1 MRDVFTPNQIADL
14 TAIGEICAELEAD
27 LVLIGAMSLLVSM
40 GDIGRFTRD
49 VDLTVALDLD
59 QFERLSERL
68 IEAGWTRAP
77 RLEHRWTAP
86 RQTIVDLLP
95 AGPKLRDAGS
105 ILWPSSQF
113 AMSLTGFEHVFTN
126 AVDLPLR
133 KGAPIRVASPSVTI
147 LLKIIAYTDD
157 PYRRAKDLDDIR
169 LVLGRYEA
177 ETDRLFS
184 DAVFDADLPD
194 FSEANAF
201 LLGLDL
207 RALATKDDAAY
218 IDRFLVHFLSR
229 DEGEIDPDDFAARV
243 FRGRLHAFK
252 RGFKGQ

>member
-184 DAVFDADLPD
+184 DVVFDADLPD

-229 DEGEIDPDDFAARV
+229 DEGEIDPDDFAAKV

-252 RGFKGQ
+252 RGFEGQ